1 MKVADYYRHRLDL
14 FTSGEVHFSSK
25 DELLDFLSLYLKA
38 SYASYLSNV
47 YFYAVNI
54 AEQNDASQRKESEP
68 SLVALYVKDFLL
80 TQLPD
85 TSTLTYKIMR
95 RFKPVPVYKIDTH
108 TNTQL
113 FEEVLKR
120 LGRTGDATVAEAF
133 PSQRLISGAND
144 EFEIEGD
151 LILRMSCGCF

>member
-68 SLVALYVKDFLL
+68 SLVALYVYADL
-80 TQLPD
+80 QD
-85 TSTLTYKIMR
+85 Y
-95 RFKPVPVYKIDTH
+95 
-108 TNTQL
+108 
-113 FEEVLKR
+113 
-120 LGRTGDATVAEAF
+120 AEIQACTCVQNRHSHQYPTF
-133 PSQRLISGAND
+133 
-144 EFEIEGD
+144 
-151 LILRMSCGCF
+151 

>member
-1 MKVADYYRHRLDL
+1 M
-14 FTSGEVHFSSK
+14 
-25 DELLDFLSLYLKA
+25 
-38 SYASYLSNV
+38 
-47 YFYAVNI
+47 
-54 AEQNDASQRKESEP
+54 
-68 SLVALYVKDFLL
+68 ALYVKDFLL

-120 LGRTGDATVAEAF
+120 LGRTGDVTVAEAF

-151 LILRMSCGCF
+151 LILRMS